1 MHYNSNWTYFDPG
14 FHVNALVK
22 ELFNNFVMI
31 RNGTF
36 DGSFKKSG
44 PPRLKKSAL
53 SKESP

>member
-1 MHYNSNWTYFDPG
+1 MHFDSNWTYFAPG
-14 FHVNALVK
+14 FHVKALVK